1 EAPLSAF
8 STPLLLLP
16 DQAISHN
23 LEVMARWTAPRAPEL
38 MPHGKTSTA
47 PVPWRRQLAAGCP
60 AITVATC
67 WPAAR
72 ALREGVAPVQL
83 ANPCTDPALLRRL
96 AAHLAEHPEQELV
109 CWVDGLATID
119 LLERELPAGSRLG
132 VLVELG
138 ADGAR
143 TGARDEATAR
153 EV

>member
-1 EAPLSAF
+1 A
-8 STPLLLLP
+8 TGW
-16 DQAISHN
+16 QAD
-23 LEVMARWTAPRAPEL
+23 L
-38 MPHGKTSTA
+38 
-47 PVPWRRQLAAGCP
+47 
-60 AITVATC
+60 
-67 WPAAR
+67 
-72 ALREGVAPVQL
+72 ALREGVATVQL
-83 ANPCTDPALLRRL
+83 ANTCTDPALLRSL

-153 EV
+153 EVGGRVAASPVLRLLGAARSEEHTSELQSRFDLVCRLLLEIKKNNPESHHRRLS